1 MNISKDTIIRTALFF
16 VLLMVMDI
24 FYLIMLI
31 ELLKHGLVTQ
41 EAAMGYSATGGA
53 ANAAAIRAWWKNNS
67 FTKAAIEAD
76 NKKFEL
82 QGLKMIADG
91 VIQDNIQIEEEYAA
105 AKAAKEA
112 E

>member
-1 MNISKDTIIRTALFF
+1 MNISKSTIVRTALFF
-16 VLLMVMDI
+16 ALLIVMDI
-24 FYLIMLI
+24 FYLVMMI
-31 ELLKHGLVTQ
+31 ELLKHDLVSKD
-41 EAAMGYSATGGA
+41 AATGYVATGIA
-53 ANAAAIRAWWKNNS
+53 ANAVAIRAWWKNNS
-67 FTKAAIEAD
+67 FTNAAIEAD

-91 VIQDNIQIEEEYAA
+91 VIKDNIQIEEEYAA